1 MGNLQ
6 SIVYLSEDE
15 YNTLITNYTIT
26 KNGRTLTYNENS
38 LYITPETGQDFYE
51 TIAKTVFTVP
61 SSVSATPTQ
70 EGGVNPTTGQNM
82 SGTQYYRTGY
92 RSFTNNMLFKLNH
105 NDYKYTMWLYSNNTS
120 TAKIC
125 SLTNQ
130 NWTTGLTLIPNDKG
144 GTYIRIGYTRKDGAA
159 ITTND
164 IETIT
169 ANALL
174 FEATDTSLSIAGAAA
189 DAKATG
195 DAIAAVTPDW
205 DAAQWENGYVQNRP
219 MYINTT
225 EQTYINDTF
234 ECTAQGTT
242 GVWWWSAGGSPV
254 GQIPV
259 DAVNNPDTV
268 WVVTIDGTRYTTKS
282 HIDQYNNIC
291 LGGENPGDSAVITIG
306 YGIMLVIVTDAD
318 TGTAYGSVT
327 LLSVPADAA
336 KTVTLGLG
344 VINEQM
350 IVDSR
355 YNLQANWNESDTTSV
370 NYIQNKPSIVQDVQ
384 INGSTIIQ
392 NGIANFPYSGQFTA
406 GVVKARYGLSVSA
419 DGVLNTYKAEDNEI
433 KSGIGVYDPIVP
445 SNQHQAVFYGLAK
458 AAGDNTQSASN
469 NAVGTYTEDAKSAI
483 NQMLGSAI
491 SVSGETP
498 SITAKPGVRYVCGT
512 VTSLTF
518 TPSSS
523 GICDV
528 CFNSGSTVTVLTVP
542 STVLWP
548 DWFDPA
554 ALQANTMYELNV
566 MDGIYGAVATWS

>member
-15 YNTLITNYTIT
+15 YNTLITNQTIT

-61 SSVSATPTQ
+61 SSVSATPNA
-70 EGGVNPTTGQNM
+70 EGCVNPTTGQNM

-92 RSFTNNMLFKLNH
+92 RKFTNNMLFKLNH
-105 NDYKYTMWLYSNNTS
+105 NDYKYTMWLYSNNNTG
-120 TAKIC
+120 AKIC
-125 SLTNQ
+125 SLTNY

-174 FEATDTSLSIAGAAA
+174 FEATDTSLSVAGAAA

-205 DAAQWENGYVQNRP
+205 DAAQGENGYVQNRP

-225 EQTYINDTF
+225 EQIYINDTF

-306 YGIMLVIVTDAD
+306 YGIMLTKVTDAD
-318 TGTAYGSVT
+318 TGTQYGSIT
-327 LLSVPADAA
+327 LLAVPADAA
-336 KTVTLGLG
+336 KTVTLSLG

-350 IVDSR
+350 VVDSR

-384 INGSTIIQ
+384 IN
-392 NGIANFPYSGQFTA
+392 
-406 GVVKARYGLSVSA
+406 
-419 DGVLNTYKAEDNEI
+419 TYKAEDNEI
-433 KSGIGVYDPIVP
+433 KSGIGLYDPIVP
-445 SNQHQAVFYGLAK
+445 TNQHQAVFYGLAK
-458 AAGDNTQSASN
+458 VAGDTSQSASSN
-469 NAVGTYTEDAKSAI
+469 TVGTYTEDAKSAI
-483 NQMLGSAI
+483 NQMLGSAV

-518 TPSSS
+518 TPSSF

-554 ALQANTMYELNV
+554 ALEANTTYELNV
-566 MDGIYGAVATWS
+566 MDGIYGVVATWS

>member
-15 YNTLITNYTIT
+15 YNTLITNQSIT

-70 EGGVNPTTGQNM
+70 EGGVNSTTGHNM

-105 NDYKYTMWLYSNNTS
+105 NDYKYTMWLYSDNNIES
-120 TAKIC
+120 KIC

-174 FEATDTSLSIAGAAA
+174 FEATDTSLSVAGAAA

-205 DAAQWENGYVQNRP
+205 DAAQGENGYVQNRP
-219 MYINTT
+219 MYINET

-242 GVWWWSAGGSPV
+242 GVWWWSGGSSPV

-259 DAVNNPDTV
+259 DAVNNPDTL

-282 HIDQYNNIC
+282 HVGQYNNIC

-306 YGIMLVIVTDAD
+306 YGIMLAIVTDAD
-318 TGTAYGSVT
+318 TGTTYGSIT

-344 VINEQM
+344 AINEQM

-370 NYIQNKPSIVQDVQ
+370 NYIQNKPSVVQDVQ
-384 INGSTIIQ
+384 VNGSSIIQ
-392 NGIANFPYSGQFTA
+392 NGVANFPYPGWSTA
-406 GVVKARYGLSVSA
+406 GVVKVRYGLSVST

-433 KSGIGVYDPIVP
+433 KSGNGVYDPIVP
-445 SNQHQAVFYGLAK
+445 SNQHQAVFYGLAR
-458 AAGDNTQSASN
+458 AAGDMTQSASS
-469 NAVGTYTEDAKSAI
+469 NAVGIYTENAKSAI
-483 NQMLGSAI
+483 NEMLGSAVLI
-491 SVSGETP
+491 SGESP
-498 SITAKPGVRYVCGT
+498 SVTAKPGVRYICGT

-518 TPSSS
+518 NPSSS
-523 GICDV
+523 GICDIR
-528 CFNSGSTVTVLTVP
+528 FTSGSTVTVLTVP
-542 STVLWP
+542 SAIMWP
-548 DWFDPA
+548 DWFDPT
-554 ALQANTMYELNV
+554 ALEADTTYEINI
-566 MDGIYGAVATWS
+566 MDGEYGAVAVWS